1 MKSIF
6 TPMFYQLIIPLTLIC
21 ALFFTGCSLF
31 NNDNNNTTGT
41 GDPGPI
47 AAPYEIEIK
56 QMDREDYLVC
66 CDDTFTS
73 KSEFFFDSQNRLSRY
88 EFTNFQDI
96 TTLFN
101 TYTYTDEDE
110 QADIFK
116 RFLTQTD
123 NGVPALTDSVGFEY
137 NDTGQLIEL
146 TQYFSTDGSTISSFA
161 IQYEY
166 DENGRLKTILRG
178 DKKVDYF
185 YDGRGN
191 MIRRETNLLNQE
203 TGEFELNTSRTY
215 RYGDVK
221 NPFFRKQLIG
231 VVFVLGLDRNLSPFA
246 PVEFNNFNTET
257 DEPVAGGTIEYEVN
271 EEVFPTV
278 SRLIFQNFDGVSQG
292 TVVETR
298 FTYLDR

>member
-6 TPMFYQLIIPLTLIC
+6 TPMVYQLIIPLVFIC
-21 ALFFTGCSLF
+21 TLFFAGCSLF
-31 NNDNNNTTGT
+31 NNDNNNTTGI

-47 AAPYEIEIK
+47 AAPYDIEIK
-56 QMDREDYLVC
+56 QMDRKDYLVC
-66 CDDTFTS
+66 CDDTFS
-73 KSEFFFDSQNRLSRY
+73 ARHEFFLDNQNRISRY
-88 EFTNFQDI
+88 EFTNFQNI
-96 TTLFN
+96 NTLFN

-110 QADIFK
+110 QVDIFK

-123 NGVPALTDSVGFEY
+123 NGVPALTDSLGFEY

-146 TQYFSTDGSTISSFA
+146 TQYFSPDGSTLSSFA
-161 IQYEY
+161 IQYKY

-203 TGEFELNTSRTY
+203 TGEFELNTVRKY

-231 VVFVLGLDRNLSPFA
+231 VVFVLGLDRKFSPFA
-246 PVEFNNFNTET
+246 PVEFTNGK

-271 EEVFPTV
+271 EEGFPTV

-298 FTYLDR
+298 FTYLE